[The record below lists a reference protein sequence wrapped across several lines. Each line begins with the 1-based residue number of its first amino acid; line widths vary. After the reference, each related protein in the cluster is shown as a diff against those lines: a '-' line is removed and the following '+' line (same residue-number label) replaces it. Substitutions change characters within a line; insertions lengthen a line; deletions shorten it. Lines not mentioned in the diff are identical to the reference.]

1 MLNNPYQN
9 RKYVV
14 SAIIAGIILIYI
26 VRLFSLQ
33 VIETKYKEGAESN
46 GGRRA
51 TPCCTARSMPRAG

>member
-14 SAIIAGIILIYI
+14 SAIIVGVVLVYI

-33 VIETKYKEGAESN
+33 